1 MEVIAMKLYPITGTT
16 RRHFFSAAVALLAAA
31 GIFATSAVAIT
42 PADIKAKGKL
52 VVGIQA
58 DNPPWGYV
66 NSNGQA
72 EGIDADMAN
81 LFAKDLGV
89 TVEFVPLDVASRI
102 PALTSGRVDLL
113 FATMAMNP
121 ERAKVVQFSKP
132 YVANQIKLLA
142 AKTTEIKTNADMGKY
157 VIGVPRAAIQD
168 TDVTKNAP
176 PGTNIRRFDGDA
188 ATIQALLSGQV
199 QAVGG
204 NVMYI
209 KRLDEA
215 KPGVYENKL
224 EFSALYNGVCT
235 RLGEK
240 EINAALNTFIDR
252 IKANGE
258 LAKIQQKW
266 MGSSMTNFPD
276 HLDGIPFVAQ

>member
-1 MEVIAMKLYPITGTT
+1 MNQQSLECSY
-16 RRHFFSAAVALLAAA
+16 RRHFLAGAVGLVAAVGFFGA
-31 GIFATSAVAIT
+31 ISASAIT
-42 PADIKAKGKL
+42 PAEIKAKGTL
-52 VVGIQA
+52 TVGIQA

-66 NSNGQA
+66 NSKGEA

-81 LFAKDLGV
+81 LYAKDLGV
-89 TVEFVPLDVASRI
+89 KVQFVPLDVASRI
-102 PALTSGRVDLL
+102 PALTSGRVDML
-113 FATMAMNP
+113 FATMAMNAD
-121 ERAKVVQFSKP
+121 RAKVVQFSKP

-157 VIGVPRAAIQD
+157 VIGVPRAAMQD

-199 QAVGG
+199 QAIGG

-224 EFSALYNGVCT
+224 EFTSLYNGVCT

-240 EINAALNTFIDR
+240 EINASLNAFIDK
-252 IKANGE
+252 IKADGE
-258 LAKIQQKW
+258 LAAIQKKW
-266 MGSSMTNFPD
+266 MGSSMTTFPD
-276 HLDGIPFVAQ
+276 HVEGVPFVAQ